1 MMDAR
6 SSIEQGGELLH
17 KKSFNLLD
25 PSSVDILNLDVKRH
39 SDAAAI
45 WALMNYYFHYSNDY
59 LRRVKRRGMNAAY
72 AGRSID
78 SLSPQNI
85 TYLGSFDVGYMLWL
99 LFPSQSFSKEQ
110 NLYINAVQHKSGLSS
125 LATDVN
131 GQTVVS

>member
-45 WALMNYYFHYSNDY
+45 WALMNYYFHYSNDH
-59 LRRVKRRGMNAAY
+59 LRRVKRRGMNA
-72 AGRSID
+72 
-78 SLSPQNI
+78 I
-85 TYLGSFDVGYMLWL
+85 T
-99 LFPSQSFSKEQ
+99 
-110 NLYINAVQHKSGLSS
+110 
-125 LATDVN
+125 AT
-131 GQTVVS
+131 